1 MKLHLPLSLRSSL
14 LALIAVSAIG
24 QTVSAGIMNS
34 DVSMVTYTDFGQ
46 NKGRYVTDADAN
58 ALLKH
63 LRQQSGGVVISYDG
77 GQILLPHEMPEFTSS
92 SNNGSYTFTGY
103 NALLS
108 VQHMP
113 VYNGGLTGND
123 IGNSN
128 QIVYQAIEYGTNP
141 DTTFLHSPDGG
152 RSEGNVKKDH
162 KISRLSKIVTDVSS
176 VALYSGT
183 SQEMANTLSGELIY
197 RAGAGEMYVR
207 SSEDGTISPLTGSHS
222 YIIGGVD
229 TLDDTGSTD
238 KTVEFNIWMNNP
250 ASANAINSA
259 SPLPYAS
266 HRGDSGS
273 PLYVYHNGR
282 YEYIGSATEANG
294 SDQSRFVG
302 AIEYDKAILNQY
314 NKVVESGATV
324 KELHIGA
331 VNGAGTTVSG
341 NVHEY
346 CHEPGYD
353 TSVLTNVT
361 ATPYYGKVTTGANG
375 TGQVLQ
381 SFVGVQSGINTW
393 NSLAGVINNDNWYN
407 YGTGFLNADDFDY
420 GNGKLSFADLFLTE
434 NLVFKSDAEST
445 SIVLDATVD
454 LGIGYAHFSGEGD
467 CKEYTIKSGGSGNY
481 QFNHAGYVV
490 DKGVSVHLQLTGD
503 ANHVYEWRKVGEGN
517 LHIEGSGDNKVLL
530 NVGGTGT
537 TYLNRAGGGYAAYN
551 VLANTGATVVI
562 NDINQIKRDFTFGN
576 DGGVLDM
583 NGNSMEWNNS
593 HGADAAGFTIHALD
607 EQAIISNS
615 NTNSATVLTWTQEG
629 AQTFLGSFVDDG
641 TNSVLQ
647 FVYDGKAGS
656 QLTLH
661 SIKTSLTAP
670 GSGMIVNS
678 GTLMLS
684 GTNTIHGKGSA
695 TGANADRY
703 FNSQDWHYA
712 DVTSDVTV
720 KSGGTFALGSHA
732 RLTGD
737 VTVQSGGTFVMH
749 EGVNHAEEFIEGGQ
763 RAESTAVI
771 SDYYGLKGNVALES
785 GSVMKVEFSDDTTV
799 KNSYNKN
806 ISGAGD
812 VQIDAASAILQ
823 LGGDNSF
830 SGKKTLIRGGLV
842 GDSATALGNTTNN
855 KWVVQKDGW
864 IASHK
869 ESAADL
875 LARIDT
881 GSTGTIALSAD
892 TTTQL
897 NLSQYTGL
905 YLGAEEGT
913 TVNYGATGT
922 SEALQAVNGAWRL
935 GGGGGTLVVNYLLA
949 GNNNLMLGAS
959 ESSTGTVHLANT
971 NNSFSGS
978 ISFAGEKVILTYE
991 DGALGN
997 AMVDLAYG
1005 NSMVLKWSREID
1017 LISKSAEGVA
1027 LVDKVP
1033 SADLDMSQY
1042 GSLALGSSTSLTY
1055 TGDITLAENQAYR
1068 FSSVNG
1074 ATFTVG
1080 TELQA
1085 GHDVIVDAQ
1094 GSTGGRVVLLN
1105 PDAMDGNLSVHG
1117 YRDSSATGNITLELA
1132 QDISLSNTLTVGDD
1146 ATVQG
1151 KNIEVSSSSGSIEL
1165 YGKLEYDSLTVSN
1178 GATLNM
1184 RAGGSLDTNTA
1195 ATIADGGIMRLNS
1208 QTLQNKVDLKN
1219 GGKLYGNGGTIGA
1232 NATVQVT
1239 EGTGTLSADTG
1250 TLEVSGFIGAKS
1262 GSTMVLE
1269 GSKVNLRASEIN
1281 TDGGT
1286 LDVKATTVSL
1296 VNLNRIGGTLSIGAN
1311 VELNTSLYSAAQSRE
1326 HFYHTIDALDIRDG
1340 YQLKINQTSTS
1351 NVHVWNIASLTG
1363 TGELYWIAAPYTY
1376 EPGASRMI
1384 LSGANSFEGKIR
1396 LMQRCPNA
1404 SWGWAQGASFLQHL
1418 ELAHDEA
1425 AKGAVISL
1433 EAAPEGGDLAAYN
1446 RPAIAINTQNAH
1458 IRGIEGWENSKIYA
1472 GPAPTNRTVNTDNLS
1487 KALNTLTITGSGE
1500 YRYAGQIQGTE
1511 QYGLNIVMDG
1521 EGKQVFSNQWS
1532 TVHDITAL
1540 KGSLVFEAA
1549 PVNLYGDIGIAQGA
1563 QMTIGSGSYSLNSG
1577 HQLIVLSG
1585 AEGQSAVLNNSLVL
1599 NGGSLLF
1606 DAYGTTAASLATSGV
1621 SLGSGIS
1628 SVRVEF
1634 GNTEGIQLGTNHW
1647 LASGNW
1653 SALSGKLTVTSA
1665 DYLNT
1670 TISAGTNGLYA
1681 TFSMKDGWSVW
1692 DGDESVLKNNAN
1704 VVFGRFSDSDT
1715 VTLTS
1720 DAGIAKGVFDN
1731 AEAITITSDNNSSLT
1746 AGTLT
1751 KENTGDLHINAM
1763 VNATSMSVQD
1773 SFELFGTGKLSV
1785 GTLNLAAGT
1794 VVTVRNGHLA
1804 ATNAIGGNGTLHLGT
1819 GSSFTTGQNTLA
1831 TSLKLGEVDSESRVE
1846 LGFTG
1851 NGLSVTGNVTIEDNT
1866 TLSVKGNGSLSFNS
1880 AFNSLKALE
1889 LQSGVSMTTNSSI
1902 STHLVLDGGSA
1913 SLSGDNN
1920 TILDGDVTVKN
1931 GGTLTFKGTGAD
1943 IIDYNITGK
1952 KLTVAGGT
1960 IDFGTTRQTMG
1971 SWSLNLS
1978 DGAMITGTGNATYGA
1993 MDFNNNNSTIT
2004 ATSGEN
2010 TISAVTRLRNGNNLN
2025 YDVSEGATLTVSGRI
2040 HADGATGKGSITKN
2054 GAGILVLTSA
2064 NTYANTTTING
2075 GTLKTSVVGALGS
2088 SSIVINKG
2096 ATLELM
2102 PAIAG
2107 ITYENG
2113 KLSGSG
2119 CLSVALTTADNTVN
2133 LGISFTG
2140 ETYVRSG
2147 RLQTSGA
2154 TVGSV
2159 LRLADGAEL
2168 KANGDLAA
2176 DIILEGRTLV
2186 WPGSVETNFNGTVT
2200 GKGTFVHTIN
2210 QYYRFNKD
2218 VKLAGFVQEDRNMW
2232 ARNWFNANAE
2242 IETVSLDGGHLYFN
2256 KDSSLGSMVV
2266 KQSEAES
2273 YVEFSA
2279 DGSHTIGSL
2288 THTGGNIKFN
2298 GSADIGSLTQ
2308 TAGKINFNGSAEVT
2322 GRLNGTGGNLEL
2334 QSGELRLTYTG
2345 DDGNRINNL
2354 DASIGNSAAGTLSLA
2369 KDVEL
2374 TVTGNIWA
2382 RSNTGIHL
2390 DSGAL
2395 LDISGKK
2402 ITIANRAEEGT
2413 ATLAATTPTD
2423 PGEYTINRTG
2433 YQISNAHVTY
2443 TGGDA
2448 TIENK
2453 LTNSSIENAGNGT
2466 LKVNNAENSL
2476 TAVHATGGSIKL
2488 FSDAVLDLKELEIA
2502 TSLSVSAYSQLNEQA
2517 TQEARINVSGTA
2529 DFGAGATLNADL
2541 VMKSGATLK
2550 VADTVQMGS
2559 DVYLESGLKLDG
2571 AQYDSLSSLRVG
2583 EKVTL
2588 FSGVDTLFLGNT
2600 PIASDAITLDDRVLA
2615 NEYFSNLTDDY
2626 LLIFDTTIGEGL
2638 GELSIAMVPEP
2649 TTATLSILALAGL
2662 AMRRR
2667 RK

>member
-1 MKLHLPLSLRSSL
+1 MR
-14 LALIAVSAIG
+14 
-24 QTVSAGIMNS
+24 N
-34 DVSMVTYTDFGQ
+34 
-46 NKGRYVTDADAN
+46 
-58 ALLKH
+58 
-63 LRQQSGGVVISYDG
+63 
-77 GQILLPHEMPEFTSS
+77 
-92 SNNGSYTFTGY
+92 
-103 NALLS
+103 
-108 VQHMP
+108 
-113 VYNGGLTGND
+113 
-123 IGNSN
+123 
-128 QIVYQAIEYGTNP
+128 
-141 DTTFLHSPDGG
+141 
-152 RSEGNVKKDH
+152 
-162 KISRLSKIVTDVSS
+162 
-176 VALYSGT
+176 VAL
-183 SQEMANTLSGELIY
+183 
-197 RAGAGEMYVR
+197 
-207 SSEDGTISPLTGSHS
+207 
-222 YIIGGVD
+222 
-229 TLDDTGSTD
+229 
-238 KTVEFNIWMNNP
+238 F
-250 ASANAINSA
+250 SA
-259 SPLPYAS
+259 S
-266 HRGDSGS
+266 
-273 PLYVYHNGR
+273 
-282 YEYIGSATEANG
+282 
-294 SDQSRFVG
+294 
-302 AIEYDKAILNQY
+302 LNQY

-331 VNGAGTTVSG
+331 VTGAGTTVSG
-341 NVHEY
+341 DVDDY
-346 CHEPGYD
+346 CHELGYD

-576 DGGVLDM
+576 DGGVLEM

-607 EQAIISNS
+607 EQAIISNA

-629 AQTFLGSFVDDG
+629 AQTYLGSFVDNGVD
-641 TNSVLQ
+641 SVLQ

-695 TGANADRY
+695 TGTNADRY
-703 FNSQDWHYA
+703 FNDQDWHYA

-763 RAESTAVI
+763 RAESTAAI

-881 GSTGTIALSAD
+881 SSTGTIALSAD

-1005 NSMVLKWSREID
+1005 NSMVLKWAREID

-1042 GSLALGSSTSLTY
+1042 GSLALGASTSLTY

-1105 PDAMDGNLSVHG
+1105 PAAMDGNLSVMG

-1132 QDISLSNTLTVGDD
+1132 QDIDLSNTLTVGSG

-1521 EGKQVFSNQWS
+1521 EGKQIFSNQWS

-1599 NGGSLLF
+1599 NGGSLRF

-1628 SVRVEF
+1628 SVQVEF
-1634 GNTEGIQLGTNHW
+1634 GNTEAIQLGTNHW

-1746 AGTLT
+1746 AGSLT

-1773 SFELFGTGKLSV
+1773 SFELSGTGKLSV

-1794 VVTVRNGHLA
+1794 VVTVRNGNLA
-1804 ATNAIGGNGTLHLGT
+1804 ATNAIDGNGTLHLGT

-1913 SLSGDNN
+1913 SLSGNNN

-1931 GGTLTFKGTGAD
+1931 GGSLTFNGNGAD

-1952 KLTVAGGT
+1952 TLTVAGGT
-1960 IDFGTTRQTMG
+1960 IDFGSTRQTMG
-1971 SWSLNLS
+1971 SWSLKLS
-1978 DGAMITGTGNATYGA
+1978 DGATLTGQGNATYGA
-1993 MDFNNNNSTIT
+1993 IDFNTNNSTIY

-2025 YDVSEGATLTVSGRI
+2025 YDVSEGATLTVSGLI
-2040 HADGATGKGSITKN
+2040 HADGAAGKGSITKN

-2075 GTLKTSVVGALGS
+2075 GTLSTSVVGALGS
-2088 SSIVINKG
+2088 SSVIINDGGTLQVGGDDNKLLGENITINAGGTLRFDGTGSDIINYNLDGKTLTVAGGMIDFGSTRQTMGKWALELSDGATITGAGNATYGAIDFNNNNSTITATSGENTISAVTRVRNGGNLNYAVNEG
-2096 ATLELM
+2096 ATLTVSGL
-2102 PAIAG
+2102 IHSAG
-2107 ITYENG
+2107 SDNKASFT
-2113 KLSGSG
+2113 KLGEGQLIVSSNLNLNYISTSAGEV
-2119 CLSVALTTADNTVN
+2119 LLTGAQNTVAN
-2133 LGISFTG
+2133 VDCSM
-2140 ETYVRSG
+2140 
-2147 RLQTSGA
+2147 
-2154 TVGSV
+2154 GSTAEGT
-2159 LRLADGAEL
+2159 LRLAQDAR
-2168 KANGDLAA
+2168 
-2176 DIILEGRTLV
+2176 LE
-2186 WPGSVETNFNGTVT
+2186 
-2200 GKGTFVHTIN
+2200 
-2210 QYYRFNKD
+2210 
-2218 VKLAGFVQEDRNMW
+2218 
-2232 ARNWFNANAE
+2232 
-2242 IETVSLDGGHLYFN
+2242 
-2256 KDSSLGSMVV
+2256 
-2266 KQSEAES
+2266 
-2273 YVEFSA
+2273 
-2279 DGSHTIGSL
+2279 
-2288 THTGGNIKFN
+2288 
-2298 GSADIGSLTQ
+2298 
-2308 TAGKINFNGSAEVT
+2308 
-2322 GRLNGTGGNLEL
+2322 
-2334 QSGELRLTYTG
+2334 
-2345 DDGNRINNL
+2345 
-2354 DASIGNSAAGTLSLA
+2354 
-2369 KDVEL
+2369 
-2374 TVTGNIWA
+2374 VTGNIWS
-2382 RSNTGIHL
+2382 RNNTGILL
-2390 DSGAL
+2390 DSGAE

-2402 ITIANRAEEGT
+2402 LTITNRAEEGS
-2413 ATLAATTPTD
+2413 ASLAATTSTD

-2466 LKVNNAENSL
+2466 LKVNNAENTLS
-2476 TAVHATGGSIKL
+2476 AVHATGGHIKL
-2488 FSDAVLDLKELEIA
+2488 FSDAELDLKELEIA
-2502 TSLSVSAYSQLNEQA
+2502 TSLSVSAYSQLSEQA
-2517 TQEARINVSGTA
+2517 AQEARINVSGTA

-2550 VADTVQMGS
+2550 IAGTVQMGS
-2559 DVYLESGLKLDG
+2559 DVYLESGLKLAG
-2571 AQYDSLSSLRVG
+2571 TQYDTLSSLRVG

-2600 PIASDAITLDDRVLA
+2600 PIASNAITLDDRVLA

-2626 LLIFDTTIGEGL
+2626 LLIFDTTMGAGL
-2638 GELSIAMVPEP
+2638 AELSIAMVPEP